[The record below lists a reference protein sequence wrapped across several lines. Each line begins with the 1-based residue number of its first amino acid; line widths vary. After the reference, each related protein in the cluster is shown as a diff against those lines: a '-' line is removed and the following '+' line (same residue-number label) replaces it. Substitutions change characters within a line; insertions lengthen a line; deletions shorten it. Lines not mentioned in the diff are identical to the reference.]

1 MYWHAAGVGVD
12 ELLQP
17 HLCEH
22 FGITVVEAM
31 SAGCVPLVY
40 QLGGPAA
47 TVQHQVTGY
56 VYANQDELVEWTQQ
70 VLSAPAD
77 DEALRQMRAA
87 AVQASRVFS
96 DEALMDRF
104 TALLA

>member
-1 MYWHAAGVGVD
+1 M
-12 ELLQP
+12 
-17 HLCEH
+17 
-22 FGITVVEAM
+22 
-31 SAGCVPLVY
+31 
-40 QLGGPAA
+40 GGPAA
-47 TVQHQVTGY
+47 TEQHQVTGY
-56 VYANQDELVEWTQQ
+56 LYANQDEIVEWTQQ

-77 DEALRQMRAA
+77 DEALLQMRAA

>member
-1 MYWHAAGVGVD
+1 M
-12 ELLQP
+12 
-17 HLCEH
+17 
-22 FGITVVEAM
+22 
-31 SAGCVPLVY
+31 
-40 QLGGPAA
+40 
-47 TVQHQVTGY
+47 
-56 VYANQDELVEWTQQ
+56 YANQDELVEWTQQ

-77 DEALRQMRAA
+77 DEALLQMRAA